1 MPSYCRQ
8 SQRPTPITSATTIS
22 LFQLQLPSLNG
33 SRTNRVCSNGTFA
46 QTVRRSA
53 AHLFSM
59 CTNVGRARKAALR
72 WFARLAVSQL
82 RLLNGRPCICTFV
95 ARTSCLIITLGRAYE
110 AHGVSVQK
118 VCGPDEMCAGFFKR
132 PLAAGCAYLGW
143 LEAARPHIHSTNAS
157 FDFSWIAAQMVGI
170 KYRKS

>member
-95 ARTSCLIITLGRAYE
+95 ARTYLVSSSPWGERITRTASQSKRYVGQMKCVRAFLKGRWLRDV
-110 AHGVSVQK
+110 HISDGWRLRDHTSIVQMQVSISVELQ
-118 VCGPDEMCAGFFKR
+118 
-132 PLAAGCAYLGW
+132 
-143 LEAARPHIHSTNAS
+143 
-157 FDFSWIAAQMVGI
+157 
-170 KYRKS
+170 RKW